1 MFENGHNMIPL
12 AAILSIGEKVLDKV
26 LPDPEAKAKAQA
38 SLMEMAQRGE
48 LAQLEAQVKEMQS
61 ARDREVQ
68 IATSEFAPMLSKIV
82 TPLLALGTVGLTFI
96 LFGVIIFVDVD
107 TDSKDILIYVL
118 GALTSAVTMVLGYY
132 FGSSRQAARKRAPSL
147 MTSWKRKSEPDPKL
161 HLIRDDQVRDGFAFW
176 YGQHANKF

>member
-1 MFENGHNMIPL
+1 MIPL

-26 LPDPEAKAKAQA
+26 LPDPEAKAKAQVA
-38 SLMEMAQRGE
+38 LMEMAQKGQ
-48 LAQLEAQVKEMQS
+48 LAELEAQVKEMQS

-68 IATSEFAPMLSKIV
+68 IATSQYAPTLNKIV

-132 FGSSRQAARKRAPSL
+132 FGSSAGSKD
-147 MTSWKRKSEPDPKL
+147 KSAQL
-161 HLIRDDQVRDGFAFW
+161 DDILD
-176 YGQHANKF
+176 KKK

>member
-1 MFENGHNMIPL
+1 MIPL

-26 LPDPEAKAKAQA
+26 LPDPGAKAEAQA
-38 SLMEMAQRGE
+38 KLMEIAQQGE

-68 IATSEFAPMLSKIV
+68 IATSANAPTLNKIV

-107 TDSKDILIYVL
+107 TDSKDIFIYVL

-132 FGSSRQAARKRAPSL
+132 FGSSAGSKE
-147 MTSWKRKSEPDPKL
+147 KSAQLDEIMEK
-161 HLIRDDQVRDGFAFW
+161 
-176 YGQHANKF
+176 K

>member
-1 MFENGHNMIPL
+1 MIPL

-96 LFGVIIFVDVD
+96 LFGVIIFCGCGYRFQGHLD
-107 TDSKDILIYVL
+107 LC
-118 GALTSAVTMVLGYY
+118 ARSADFCGHDGVGLLLWIVG
-132 FGSSRQAARKRAPSL
+132 RQQGKERPA
-147 MTSWKRKSEPDPKL
+147 
-161 HLIRDDQVRDGFAFW
+161 
-176 YGQHANKF
+176 